1 MKENIMKRKPE
12 NPITKIR
19 TGTGDSGRTN
29 FQGCNISKDDPIL
42 EFVGDLDEACSSIA
56 CIRFLISSP
65 FEKYLKRSI
74 VLLFEIGAMAHSKAA
89 YEKHHNRLNDYVI
102 DVETF
107 MEEYIAENELTPL
120 KGFIIPDVFNAN
132 IMVARAI
139 VRRAERSAVSGKYN
153 WAVPAINILSDFLF
167 LVAWSRST
175 FSDQWTGFNNE

>member
-1 MKENIMKRKPE
+1 
-12 NPITKIR
+12 
-19 TGTGDSGRTN
+19 
-29 FQGCNISKDDPIL
+29 
-42 EFVGDLDEACSSIA
+42 
-56 CIRFLISSP
+56 
-65 FEKYLKRSI
+65 
-74 VLLFEIGAMAHSKAA
+74 MAHSKAA

-153 WAVPAINILSDFLF
+153 WAVPAINILSDFC
-167 LVAWSRST
+167 S
-175 FSDQWTGFNNE
+175 